1 MSVQATAVR
10 PDAAV
15 RDRNFYLG
23 MAIACV
29 LIVFVGFSPSYFLT
43 PFFERPAAA
52 PPPSIYLHLHAGIFT
67 SWLALFVAQTALV
80 RSDRRDLHRRLGILG
95 LVIAIALVTINFAT
109 VANAIEAGRSST
121 LGPPT
126 TRLYIALSSSL
137 IAAGYIFAGL
147 HWRRDRDA
155 HKRLMLLA
163 TISMI
168 GPAMNRVARQLDLG
182 ALLGIDGRLLSPAA
196 VLVLL
201 AAGMLHDYRQRRR
214 VHPVYIV
221 GVAVLIG
228 SRVLGRMVAQTEA
241 WRSLASWILS

>member
-1 MSVQATAVR
+1 MSSLATAAR

-15 RDRNFYLG
+15 RERNFYLG

-29 LIVFVGFSPSYFLT
+29 VIVLVGFSPSYFLT
-43 PFFERPAAA
+43 PFFDRPASA

-67 SWLALFVAQTALV
+67 SWLVLFVVQTALV
-80 RSDRRDLHRRLGILG
+80 RADRRDLHRRLGILG
-95 LVIAIALVTINFAT
+95 LVVAIALVTINFAT
-109 VANAIEAGRSST
+109 VANAIESGRTSS

-137 IAAGYIFAGL
+137 IAAGYVFAGL
-147 HWRRDRDA
+147 YWRRDRET
-155 HKRLMLLA
+155 HKRFMLLA

-168 GPAMNRVARQLDLG
+168 GPAMNRVSRQLDLG
-182 ALLGIDGRLLSPAA
+182 GLLGIDGRLLSPAA

-201 AAGMLHDYRQRRR
+201 GVCMLHDYRQRRR

-221 GVAVLIG
+221 GVSVVIG
-228 SRVLGRMVAQTEA
+228 ARVLGRTVTQTEA
-241 WRSLASWILS
+241 WQSIANWILS